1 MSKFKDVVL
10 DFNIFAEPTVS
21 SRRPRRASS
30 SAAHTLTTLPA
41 GATPEKPPSKT
52 APQLDPAA
60 AAQKEQYKKQQR
72 KVSGQK
78 PAKPSAEKTAKR
90 GRRKKCTKRR
100 CRVSRR
106 RLSVLTL
113 VAFVFAC
120 LWLPSL
126 LFDHAHFAPEKHTLS
141 HCVRHKSSVSCQ
153 NKACSGFRGTCA
165 SGRVVVFDSHDC
177 ADRIQTMHVEQPN
190 GRVERLPAQYF
201 RVENSSMFVFHG
213 KRVSLQPAVCAGDV
227 ESAVVHPGKVESRL
241 HGHVVWTHQLASGGD
256 RFKIY
261 EGDKD
266 ARILV
271 AELDG
276 AFVQTKCNPDHC
288 VYQFPI
294 HCASVDPSALRVYC
308 EHQDKEDILVSSF
321 VFCKA

>member
-1 MSKFKDVVL
+1 MSKFKDIVL

-30 SAAHTLTTLPA
+30 SASSAALTPLPA
-41 GATPEKPPSKT
+41 ATPEKPPPSA
-52 APQLDPAA
+52 APQPDAA
-60 AAQKEQYKKQQR
+60 ATAQKKQYKKQPH
-72 KVSGQK
+72 KVSTQK
-78 PAKPSAEKTAKR
+78 PAKPSTEKTAKR
-90 GRRKKCTKRR
+90 GRRKKCTRRR

-165 SGRVVVFDSHDC
+165 SGRVVVFDSDDC
-177 ADRIQTMHVEQPN
+177 ADRIQTMHVEHPD

-213 KRVSLQPAVCAGDV
+213 KRVSFQPAACAGNV

-241 HGHVVWTHQLASGGD
+241 HGHVVWTHRPASGGD

-276 AFVQTKCNPDHC
+276 AFVRTKCNTDHC

-294 HCASVDPSALRVYC
+294 HCASVDPTALKVYC
-308 EHQDKEDILVSSF
+308 EHQDKEDTVVSSF
-321 VFCKA
+321 VFCGA

>member
-1 MSKFKDVVL
+1 MSKFKDIVL
-10 DFNIFAEPTVS
+10 DFNIFAEPTH
-21 SRRPRRASS
+21 RPRRASS
-30 SAAHTLTTLPA
+30 SASSAAHTPLPA
-41 GATPEKPPSKT
+41 AEKPPASAT
-52 APQLDPAA
+52 ARPDSAA
-60 AAQKEQYKKQQR
+60 AAQKKQAVA
-72 KVSGQK
+72 KVSAQK
-78 PAKPSAEKTAKR
+78 PAKASAEKTVKR
-90 GRRKKCTKRR
+90 GRRKKCRKCTRRR

-106 RLSVLTL
+106 RLLVLAL
-113 VAFVFAC
+113 VALVFAC

-165 SGRVVVFDSHDC
+165 SGRVVVFDSDDC
-177 ADRIQTMHVEQPN
+177 ADRIQTMHVEHPD

-213 KRVSLQPAVCAGDV
+213 KRVSFQPAACAGNV

-241 HGHVVWTHQLASGGD
+241 YGHVVWTHRLASGGD

-261 EGDKD
+261 EGT
-266 ARILV
+266 RLL

-276 AFVQTKCNPDHC
+276 AFVRTNCNSDHC

-294 HCASVDPSALRVYC
+294 HCASVDLTALKVYC
-308 EHQDKEDILVSSF
+308 EHQDEEDSLVSSF
-321 VFCKA
+321 VFCGA

>member
-10 DFNIFAEPTVS
+10 DFNIFAEPT
-21 SRRPRRASS
+21 RRPRRTSS
-30 SAAHTLTTLPA
+30 SVSSTGLTLTPL
-41 GATPEKPPSKT
+41 
-52 APQLDPAA
+52 PAA
-60 AAQKEQYKKQQR
+60 APTPKEPPTSVDSAAAARKKQAVAKVSAQKT
-72 KVSGQK
+72 
-78 PAKPSAEKTAKR
+78 AKPSAEKTAKR
-90 GRRKKCTKRR
+90 RRRRKCTKRR

-106 RLSVLTL
+106 RLLVLAL
-113 VAFVFAC
+113 VALVFAC

-165 SGRVVVFDSHDC
+165 SGRVVVFDSDDC
-177 ADRIQTMHVEQPN
+177 ADKIQTMHVEHAD

-213 KRVSLQPAVCAGDV
+213 KRVSFQPAACAGNV

-241 HGHVVWTHQLASGGD
+241 HGHVVWTHRLDSGGD

-261 EGDKD
+261 EKGDT
-266 ARILV
+266 RLLV

-276 AFVQTKCNPDHC
+276 AFVRTKCNTDHC

-294 HCASVDPSALRVYC
+294 HCNSVDPSAIEVYC
-308 EHQDKEDILVSSF
+308 EHQDKKDTLVSSF
-321 VFCKA
+321 VFCAA

>member
-30 SAAHTLTTLPA
+30 SAAHTPTTLPA
-41 GATPEKPPSKT
+41 VATPEKRSALV
-52 APQLDPAA
+52 APQPDPAA
-60 AAQKEQYKKQQR
+60 AAQKKQYKKQP
-72 KVSGQK
+72 SQK
-78 PAKPSAEKTAKR
+78 PAKPSAEKTAKK
-90 GRRKKCTKRR
+90 GRRKKCRKCTKRR

-113 VAFVFAC
+113 VAFVIAC

-177 ADRIQTMHVEQPN
+177 ADRIQTMHVEQPD
-190 GRVERLPAQYF
+190 GQVERLPAQYF

-213 KRVSLQPAVCAGDV
+213 KRVSFQPAACAGNV

-276 AFVQTKCNPDHC
+276 AFVRTKCNTDHC

-294 HCASVDPSALRVYC
+294 HCASVDPSAIRVYC
-308 EHQDKEDILVSSF
+308 EHQVEEDILVSSF
-321 VFCKA
+321 VFCGA